1 MSVANIEFAID
12 KTTTEAH
19 ELVNVAGWLEHKA
32 SLRRRFTVV
41 YTPRHR
47 ADGPAR

>member
-1 MSVANIEFAID
+1 MSVASIDYAID
-12 KTTTEAH
+12 ETTTEAH
-19 ELVNVAGWLEHKA
+19 EMVNVTGRLEHKA

-47 ADGPAR
+47 ADGPAV